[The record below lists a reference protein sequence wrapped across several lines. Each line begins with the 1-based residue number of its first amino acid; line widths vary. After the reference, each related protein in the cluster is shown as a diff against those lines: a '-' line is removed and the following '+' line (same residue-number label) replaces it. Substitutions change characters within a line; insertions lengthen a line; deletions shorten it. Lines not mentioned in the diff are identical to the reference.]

1 MQDTIFSTADLA
13 DLLRVSCAT
22 VKRWADHDRIRC
34 FKTPGGH
41 RKFRLS
47 DIANFL
53 ERTGYRASGVLAAIL
68 NDARSN
74 HAVEEAVIR
83 RDLEAVVPAF
93 ERRALRG
100 DVEGL
105 GCLLSALSANGVRLS
120 EAFDAVMGP
129 AFQSIGDRWLSGELT
144 VVDEH
149 IATNAAIEA
158 LGRVRGRIQPEPGDV
173 RTAMCACLP
182 GEYHELGIRAVAV
195 ILERHGFRA
204 TSSGADTPLDAIEAR
219 LRVRP
224 TTLLAL
230 SARRVPE
237 DPETIAAIR
246 RLVASA
252 ARSGTTV
259 VLGGPGFA
267 HAPDEVRALATVYES
282 CAKFAE
288 ALRDGQLGDGP
299 LGNGNG
305 ASGNGQAGG
314 SST

>member
-22 VKRWADHDRIRC
+22 VKRWADNDRVRC

-68 NDARSN
+68 NDARAN
-74 HAVEEAVIR
+74 QAVEQAVIA
-83 RDLEAVVPAF
+83 RDLDAVVPAF

-120 EAFDAVMGP
+120 EAFDVVMKP
-129 AFQSIGDRWLSGELT
+129 AFRSIGERWRSGELT

-149 IATNAAIEA
+149 IATNAAVEA

-230 SARRVPE
+230 SAQRVPE
-237 DPETIAAIR
+237 DAETVAAIR
-246 RLVASA
+246 RVAAAA

-267 HAPDEVRALATVYES
+267 HAPDEIRSLATVFES
-282 CAKFAE
+282 CAAFAT
-288 ALRDGQLGDGP
+288 ALRNGL
-299 LGNGNG
+299 LGNGAVSTNG
-305 ASGNGQAGG
+305 GNGHPAG
-314 SST
+314 SKT